1 MKQQINYIAVDEDK
15 NSYFFN
21 DPASANTFY
30 DSLPH
35 NMKKIV
41 FASKVNLDTPPFE
54 ERSTLSRS
62 FFDTQSFKTTGEAAA
77 SEERKNIILSMF
89 IVSDEKNGVSS
100 HSTYSSA
107 LSLYDNS
114 PSENK
119 IVFSLDPALSSKEK
133 STVSLFEPV
142 YQSLKRAGNNFF
154 PYRDKL
160 LASGDPDPLKN
171 LNGNFVYIH
180 TSENEIKSMFNDSLD
195 LQVTLRIND
204 GEEGH
209 THTAVTKNEKMP
221 LRLFEELKKHSTHS
235 SFDHCIIS
243 GKVED
248 GKIRINPDNKDHGV
262 FMMKESS
269 DCEYFLRSGLT
280 SLPLVLGSDNP
291 SFAVQVE
298 GIDMKGHTLSP
309 RPLGITPLPDSLA
322 SINKELQDA
331 QAVKGIFPSPEEDLH
346 LPPLSRNR

>member
-133 STVSLFEPV
+133 STVSLFDPM
-142 YQSLKRAGNNFF
+142 YQSLKRAGSNFF

-160 LASGDPDPLKN
+160 LASGDPEPLKN
-171 LNGNFVYIH
+171 LNGDFVYIH
-180 TSENEIKSMFNDSLD
+180 TSENEIRSMFSDSPE

-204 GEEGH
+204 GEKSH
-209 THTAVTKNEKMP
+209 THTAVTKNEKMSLHRFED
-221 LRLFEELKKHSTHS
+221 LRKHGTYS
-235 SFDHCIIS
+235 SFDHCIVL

-248 GKIRINPDNKDHGV
+248 GNIRINPDNKDHGV

-291 SFAVQVE
+291 SFAVQV
-298 GIDMKGHTLSP
+298 KGVDTRGDSLPP
-309 RPLGITPLPDSLA
+309 RPLGVTPLPDSLI
-322 SINKELQDA
+322 SINKEPRED
-331 QAVKGIFPSPEEDLH
+331 KTTYSPLSSTEDLV
-346 LPPLSRNR
+346 LPPFSRKR